1 MKLFLLLACLASAGG
16 ARAATLA
23 GGDYAGADLLPAN
36 GDVLSGTFV
45 NVRLFQLPAGATVFA
60 AAGVPLTVYAST
72 ISLAGT
78 LDASGRGQLGGAS
91 GPAGGAGSAGFG
103 GGPAGTGG
111 GTAGAL
117 RKGGGGGA
125 DGGAGGSGA
134 GAGGGS
140 GGTVYGSTGAVT
152 SPLSADDVFQGSGG
166 GGGGGG
172 SQIPGGGGAPGGGA
186 IYLEAASMTV
196 TGAILLQGA
205 TASAITSGSGS
216 IPGAGGG
223 GSGGGLLLRVTGALQ
238 MSNALVSA
246 NGGNGGNDVDP
257 LVCGTADP
265 GGAGG
270 GGRIKVFANSTA
282 FASVSFST
290 AAGSPGGTGGFC
302 PPSSIDSPAPSAGA
316 AGTVSFGV
324 IASSPSGFMA
334 QTVYATSI
342 TWTWSAGPS
351 FGDAPAASRAYRI
364 FPATATAP
372 LSSPELVSAAPG
384 ATSTG
389 LTPNTTYY
397 RFATAFTDWGDSLP
411 SNAVSTHTLASVPA
425 AAAAPFS
432 AVGATALTLNWTAG
446 SPANPAYTL
455 YEIQSALDS
464 GFTLGLEDGFAAA
477 LSSAPSGL
485 APNTTYYFRVRA
497 VNIDGV
503 PTAFTA
509 VLSTATLALAPS
521 SPAVGPVQVTSAA
534 FSWSGGANPADTQYE
549 AEVSSDN
556 FFSLVAS
563 SDTLMTS
570 ATFFGLAPG
579 TQYFFRARALN
590 RDGVASAYSA
600 VLSTRAGILTDTSPP
615 SAPGQPAP
623 DRAFSYDGT
632 VGFAWSPAQSS
643 VGILN
648 YELLIGSFPG
658 GNDVFNG
665 VVAVASYT
673 ATGLATGKTY
683 YAQARARSNS
693 GAVGPFSN
701 VSAGVP
707 VFQTAGTPAIPKP
720 YAWPNPFNPAAGPV
734 QIGFSL
740 DAAADVSLRVYTL
753 QGGFLREVTQHF
765 GSGGNQIA
773 SWDGNDGSG
782 RRAAPGGYIVVVKK
796 SYAGRTDSQRVKVA
810 VLY

>member
-1 MKLFLLLACLASAGG
+1 MKRLLLLACLASAGG
-16 ARAATLA
+16 ARAATLS

-36 GDVLSGTFV
+36 GDVLSGSFV
-45 NVRLFQLPAGATVFA
+45 NVRLFQLPAGATVFVA
-60 AAGVPLTVYAST
+60 VGVPLTVYAST
-72 ISLAGT
+72 VSVAGT
-78 LDASGRGQLGGAS
+78 LDASGRGQTGGGG
-91 GPAGGAGSAGFG
+91 GPAGGTGSGGFG
-103 GGPAGTGG
+103 GGPA
-111 GTAGAL
+111 
-117 RKGGGGGA
+117 
-125 DGGAGGSGA
+125 S
-134 GAGGGS
+134 AGGGS
-140 GGTVYGSTGAVT
+140 GGAADRGGGGGAYGGAGGAGAGTGGGTGGAVYDT
-152 SPLSADDVFQGSGG
+152 TGTVTTPISADDVFQGSGG

-172 SQIPGGGGAPGGGA
+172 AAAPGGGGAAGGGA

-196 TGAILLQGA
+196 TGAILLPGA
-205 TASAITSGSGS
+205 TAAAIPVSASGSPAS
-216 IPGAGGG
+216 GGG
-223 GSGGGLLLRVTGALQ
+223 GSGGGLVLRVTGSLSMAGARLT
-238 MSNALVSA
+238 A
-246 NGGNGGNDVDP
+246 NGGSGGQTVDQLDCP
-257 LVCGTADP
+257 GNQKP
-265 GGAGG
+265 GGGGG
-270 GGRIKVFANSTA
+270 GGRIKVFSQSAVMT
-282 FASVSFST
+282 SVSFST
-290 AAGSPGGTGGFC
+290 SAGPAGTVFCGG
-302 PPSSIDSPAPSAGA
+302 SVAPAPAAGA
-316 AGTVSFGV
+316 AGSVSFGV
-324 IASSPSGFMA
+324 IASSVSAFAA

-342 TWTWSAGPS
+342 SWTWSAAPS
-351 FGDAPAASRAYRI
+351 FGDAPSASRAYRI
-364 FPATATAP
+364 FPGTATPP
-372 LSSPELVSAAPG
+372 LTSPDVSVSALTPG

-389 LTPNTTYY
+389 LTPNTTYF

-411 SNAVSTHTLASVPA
+411 SNAVSTHTLASAPA
-425 AAAAPFS
+425 AAGAPFS
-432 AVGATALTLNWTAG
+432 AVGATDLTLNWTAG

-455 YEIQSALDS
+455 YEVQSALDP
-464 GFTLGLEDGFAAA
+464 GFAAGLQDA
-477 LSSAPSGL
+477 FAASVSSAPTGL

-534 FSWSGGANPADTQYE
+534 FSWSGGANPPDTQYE

-563 SDTLMTS
+563 SNTLMTS

-590 RDGVASAYSA
+590 RDGVASAYST

-632 VGFAWSPAQSS
+632 VGFAWTPAQSS

-740 DAAADVSLRVYTL
+740 DGAADVSLRVYTV
-753 QGGFLREVTQHF
+753 QGGFLREVSQRYAN
-765 GSGGNQIA
+765 GGNQVA

-782 RRAAPGGYIVVVKK
+782 RRAAPGGYVVVVKK